1 MKSSGIDHFIHGQ
14 RCLLHS
20 AGSVTGDF
28 AGMLVITDTVVANM
42 TWANGYLADNSWAT
56 LGTIPAQ
63 TYIPGHFTQ
72 IQLTS
77 GKVILA
83 KHP

>member
-14 RCLLHS
+14 QIVTNTS
-20 AGSVTGDF
+20 NVTGDF
-28 AGMLVITDTVVANM
+28 AGMLVIADTVISSM
-42 TWANGYLADNSWAT
+42 TWANNYNASGSWT
-56 LGTIPAQ
+56 SLGTIPAQ
-63 TYIPGHFTQ
+63 TYLPGHFSQ

-83 KHP
+83 KHS